1 MHTEERKRKKMDWIE
16 IKMEV
21 SDRNAV
27 EGISNMLAEMGT
39 GGVMIEDPQAIADYA
54 ESGQWDAHEFSD
66 ELLQRKEIYIKS
78 YLPQDEN
85 LMNRVEQIIIELN
98 EIEIRLDLGPTRVTY
113 KPVQEEDW
121 ANAWKVY
128 FKPERIGKKTVI
140 KPTWEQY
147 KQQEGDLVIELDP
160 GMAFGTGNHATTAL
174 CLQMLEEYVQPG
186 MDIMD
191 VGTGSGI
198 LAIQAGLLG
207 AGSVQA
213 MDYDTV
219 AVSAATDNVAL
230 NHLQERVSVCQ
241 SDLLAQAQGQADLL
255 VANIIA
261 DIIIRLT
268 PEAGKYLKGPK
279 IFISSGIIDT
289 RKDDVLKALTQHGFS
304 IIEVREN
311 ACWVAI
317 AARYEG

>member
-1 MHTEERKRKKMDWIE
+1 MDWIE

-21 SDRNAV
+21 ENRDAV
-27 EGISNMLAEMGT
+27 EGISNMLTEMGT

-54 ESGQWDAHEFSD
+54 ESGQWDAHEFSE
-66 ELLQRKEIYIKS
+66 ELMQRKEIYIKS
-78 YLPQDEN
+78 YLPQDDN
-85 LMNRVEQIIIELN
+85 LMNRIEQIIIELN
-98 EIEIRLDLGPTRVTY
+98 EIEIRMEMGPTRVTY

-140 KPTWEQY
+140 KPTWEPY
-147 KQQEGDLVIELDP
+147 EKQDGDLVIEIDP

-174 CLQMLEEYVQPG
+174 CLEMLEEYIQPG
-186 MDIMD
+186 MDVID

-198 LAIQAGLLG
+198 LAIQVGLLG
-207 AGSVQA
+207 AKSVQA
-213 MDYDTV
+213 MDFDTV
-219 AVSAATDNVAL
+219 AVSAATENVAL
-230 NHLQERVSVCQ
+230 NHLEDVVSVCQ
-241 SDLLAQAQGQADLL
+241 SDLLAQAKGQADLL

-268 PEAGKYLKGPK
+268 PAAKLYLKK
-279 IFISSGIIDT
+279 AATFISSGIIDT
-289 RKDDVLKALTQHGFS
+289 RKEDVLAVLQENGFS

-311 ACWVAI
+311 AGWVAI
-317 AARYEG
+317 AARYEE

>member
-1 MHTEERKRKKMDWIE
+1 MNYME

-21 SDRNAV
+21 KDRDGV
-27 EGISNMLAEMGT
+27 EALSNMLAEMGT

-54 ESGQWDAHEFSD
+54 NSGLWDAHEFSE
-66 ELLQRKEIYIKS
+66 ELMSRKDIIIKS

-85 LMNRVEQIIIELN
+85 LLNKVEQIIIELN
-98 EIEIRLDLGPTRVTY
+98 EIETRLDMPPTRVTY

-128 FKPERIGKKTVI
+128 FKPERIGKITVI
-140 KPTWEQY
+140 KPTWETY
-147 KQQEGDLVIELDP
+147 EKQEGDLIIEIDP

-174 CLQMLEEYVQPG
+174 CLQMLEEYVKPG
-186 MDIMD
+186 MDVID

-207 AGSVQA
+207 ANTVQA

-219 AVSAATDNVAL
+219 AVSAAKENIAL
-230 NHLQERVSVCQ
+230 NNLQEKVSICQ
-241 SDLLAQAQGQADLL
+241 SDLLAEAHGQADII

-268 PEAGKYLKGPK
+268 PSTIEYLKNGK
-279 IFISSGIIDT
+279 VFISSGIIDT
-289 RKDDVLKALTQHGFS
+289 RKDDVLAALEEHKFS

-311 ACWVAI
+311 AGWVAI

>member
-1 MHTEERKRKKMDWIE
+1 MDWIE

-21 SDRNAV
+21 ENREAV

-39 GGVMIEDPQAIADYA
+39 GGVMIEDPKAIADYA
-54 ESGQWDAHEFSD
+54 ESGLWDAHEFTD
-66 ELLQRKEIYIKS
+66 ELMQRKDVYIKS

-85 LMNRVEQIIIELN
+85 LMARVEQIIIELN
-98 EIEIRLDLGPTRVTY
+98 EIEIRMNMGPTRVTY

-140 KPTWEQY
+140 KPTWEEY
-147 KQQEGDLVIELDP
+147 EKQDGDLVIEIDP

-186 MDIMD
+186 MDVID

-198 LAIQAGLLG
+198 LAIQAALLG

-213 MDYDTV
+213 MDFDTV
-219 AVSAATDNVAL
+219 AVAAAKENVAL
-230 NHLQERVSVCQ
+230 NKLEEKVSVCQ
-241 SDLLAQAQGQADLL
+241 SDLLAQAKGQADLL

-268 PEAGKYLKGPK
+268 PSTKEYLKGVK
-279 IFISSGIIDT
+279 TFISSGIIDT
-289 RKDDVLKALTQHGFS
+289 RKDDVLAALQENGFS
-304 IIEVREN
+304 IIEVRESKG
-311 ACWVAI
+311 WVAI

>member
-1 MHTEERKRKKMDWIE
+1 MDWIE

-21 SDRNAV
+21 RDREAV

-54 ESGQWDAHEFSD
+54 DSGLWDAHEFSE
-66 ELLQRKEIYIKS
+66 ELLNRKEIWIKS

-85 LMNRVEQIIIELN
+85 LMNRIEQIIIELN
-98 EIEIRLDLGPTRVTY
+98 EIEIRMNMGPTRVTY

-140 KPTWEQY
+140 KPSWEEY
-147 KQQEGDLVIELDP
+147 TAQEGDLIIEIDP

-174 CLQMLEEYVQPG
+174 CLQMLEDYVQPG
-186 MDIMD
+186 MDIID

-198 LAIQAGLLG
+198 LAIQTALLG

-213 MDYDTV
+213 MDFDTV
-219 AVSAATDNVAL
+219 AVSAATENVAL
-230 NHLQERVSVCQ
+230 NRLEHTVSVCQ
-241 SDLLAQAQGQADLL
+241 SDLLAEAKGEADII

-268 PEAGKYLKGPK
+268 PATIAHLKGPK
-279 IFISSGIIDT
+279 VFISSGIIDT
-289 RKDDVLKALTQHGFS
+289 RKDDVLEALKENGFA
-304 IIEVREN
+304 IIEVREDKG
-311 ACWVAI
+311 WVAI

>member
-1 MHTEERKRKKMDWIE
+1 MDWIE

-21 SDRNAV
+21 QDREAV
-27 EGISNMLAEMGT
+27 DGISNMLAEMGT

-54 ESGQWDAHEFSD
+54 DSGLWDAHEFSED
-66 ELLQRKEIYIKS
+66 LLNRKEIYIKS

-85 LMNRVEQIIIELN
+85 LLNRIEQIIIELN
-98 EIEIRLDLGPTRVTY
+98 EIEIRMDMGPTRVTY

-128 FKPERIGKKTVI
+128 FKPERIGKRTVI
-140 KPTWEQY
+140 KPSWEEY
-147 KQQEGDLVIELDP
+147 TPLEDDLVIEIDP

-186 MDIMD
+186 MDIID

-198 LAIQAGLLG
+198 LAIQTALLG
-207 AGSVQA
+207 AGTVQA
-213 MDYDTV
+213 MDFDTV
-219 AVSAATDNVAL
+219 AVSAATENVAL
-230 NHLQERVSVCQ
+230 NHLEETVSVCQ
-241 SDLLAQAQGQADLL
+241 SDLLAEAKGEADII

-268 PEAGKYLKGPK
+268 PSTIQHLKGDK
-279 IFISSGIIDT
+279 VFISSGIIDT
-289 RKDDVLKALTQHGFS
+289 RRDDVLAALKENGFV

-311 ACWVAI
+311 KGWVAI

>member
-1 MHTEERKRKKMDWIE
+1 MDWIE

-21 SDRNAV
+21 QDREAV

-54 ESGQWDAHEFSD
+54 DSGLWDAHEFSED
-66 ELLQRKEIYIKS
+66 LLKRKDIYIKS

-85 LMNRVEQIIIELN
+85 LMNRIEQIIIELN
-98 EIEIRLDLGPTRVTY
+98 EIEIRMDMGPTRVTY

-140 KPTWEQY
+140 KPSWEDYTAQD
-147 KQQEGDLVIELDP
+147 GDLIIEIDP

-186 MDIMD
+186 IDIID

-198 LAIQAGLLG
+198 LAIQTALLG

-213 MDYDTV
+213 MDFDTV
-219 AVSAATDNVAL
+219 AVSAATENVAL
-230 NHLQERVSVCQ
+230 NHLENTVSVCQ
-241 SDLLAQAQGQADLL
+241 SDLLAEAKGEADII

-268 PEAGKYLKGPK
+268 PSTIAHLKGPK
-279 IFISSGIIDT
+279 VFISSGIIDT
-289 RKDDVLKALTQHGFS
+289 RKDDVLAALKENGFS
-304 IIEVREN
+304 IIEVREDKG
-311 ACWVAI
+311 WVAI

>member
-1 MHTEERKRKKMDWIE
+1 MNYIE

-21 SDRNAV
+21 KDRDAV
-27 EGISNMLAEMGT
+27 EALSNMLAEMGT
-39 GGVMIEDPQAIADYA
+39 GGVMIEDPQAISDYA
-54 ESGQWDAHEFSD
+54 NSGLWDAHEFTE
-66 ELLQRKEIYIKS
+66 ELMSRKDVIIKS
-78 YLPQDEN
+78 YLPEDEN
-85 LMNRVEQIIIELN
+85 MLNKVEQIIIELN
-98 EIEIRLDLGPTRVTY
+98 EIETRLDMPPTRVTY

-128 FKPERIGKKTVI
+128 FKPERIGKITVI
-140 KPTWEQY
+140 KPTWETY
-147 KQQEGDLVIELDP
+147 EQQEGDLIIEIDP

-174 CLQMLEEYVQPG
+174 CLQMLEEYVKPG
-186 MDIMD
+186 MDIID

-207 AGSVQA
+207 ANTVQA

-219 AVSAATDNVAL
+219 AVSAAKENIAL
-230 NHLQERVSVCQ
+230 NNLQDKVSICQ
-241 SDLLAQAQGQADLL
+241 SDLLAEAKGQADII

-268 PEAGKYLKGPK
+268 PSTIEHLKGDK
-279 IFISSGIIDT
+279 VFISSGIIDT
-289 RKDDVLKALTQHGFS
+289 RKDDVLQALQGNGFS
-304 IIEVREN
+304 IIEVREDKG
-311 ACWVAI
+311 WVAI

>member
-1 MHTEERKRKKMDWIE
+1 MDWIE

-21 SDRNAV
+21 QDRAAV
-27 EGISNMLAEMGT
+27 DGISNMLAEMGT
-39 GGVMIEDPQAIADYA
+39 GGVMIEDSKAIADYA
-54 ESGQWDAHEFSD
+54 DSGLWDAHEFSD

-85 LMNRVEQIIIELN
+85 LMNRIEQIIIELN
-98 EIEIRLDLGPTRVTY
+98 EIEIRMDMGPTRVTY

-128 FKPERIGKKTVI
+128 FKPERIGKRTVI
-140 KPTWEQY
+140 KPSWESY
-147 KQQEGDLVIELDP
+147 TAQENDLIIEIDP

-186 MDIMD
+186 MDIID

-198 LAIQAGLLG
+198 LAIQTALLG
-207 AGSVQA
+207 AGNVQA
-213 MDYDTV
+213 MDFDTV
-219 AVSAATDNVAL
+219 AVSAATENVAL
-230 NHLQERVSVCQ
+230 NHLEETVSVCQ
-241 SDLLAQAQGQADLL
+241 SDLLAQAKGQADII

-268 PEAGKYLKGPK
+268 PSTIAHLKGPK
-279 IFISSGIIDT
+279 VFISSGIIDT
-289 RKDDVLKALTQHGFS
+289 RKDDVLAALQTNGFA
-304 IIEVREN
+304 IIEVREDKG
-311 ACWVAI
+311 WVAI

>member
-1 MHTEERKRKKMDWIE
+1 MDWIE

-21 SDRNAV
+21 QDREAV

-54 ESGQWDAHEFSD
+54 NSGLWDAHEFTE
-66 ELLQRKEIYIKS
+66 ELMQRKDIVIKS

-98 EIEIRLDLGPTRVTY
+98 EIEIRLDMPPTRVTY

-128 FKPERIGKKTVI
+128 FKPERIGKRTVI
-140 KPTWEQY
+140 KPSWETY
-147 KQQEGDLVIELDP
+147 EAQEGDLIIEIDP

-174 CLQMLEEYVQPG
+174 CLKMLEQYVQPG
-186 MDIMD
+186 MDLID

-219 AVSAATDNVAL
+219 AVSAAKENIEL
-230 NHLQERVSVCQ
+230 NHLEEKVSICQ
-241 SDLLAQAQGQADLL
+241 SDLLAQAHGQADII

-268 PEAGKYLKGPK
+268 PSTKDYLKGPK

-289 RKDDVLKALTQHGFS
+289 RKDDVLQALQENGFS
-304 IIEVREN
+304 IIEVREDKG
-311 ACWVAI
+311 WVAI

>member
-1 MHTEERKRKKMDWIE
+1 MDWIE

-21 SDRNAV
+21 QDREAV
-27 EGISNMLAEMGT
+27 DGISNMLAEMGT
-39 GGVMIEDPQAIADYA
+39 GGVMIEDPKAIADYA
-54 ESGQWDAHEFSD
+54 DSGLWDAHEFSED
-66 ELLQRKEIYIKS
+66 LLNRKEIYIKS

-85 LMNRVEQIIIELN
+85 LLNRIEQIIIELN
-98 EIEIRLDLGPTRVTY
+98 EIEIRMDMGPTRVTY

-128 FKPERIGKKTVI
+128 FKPERIGKRTVI
-140 KPTWEQY
+140 KPSWEEY
-147 KQQEGDLVIELDP
+147 TPLEDDLVIEIDP

-186 MDIMD
+186 MDIID

-198 LAIQAGLLG
+198 LAIQTALLG
-207 AGSVQA
+207 AGTVQA
-213 MDYDTV
+213 MDFDTV
-219 AVSAATDNVAL
+219 AVSAATENVAL
-230 NHLQERVSVCQ
+230 NHLEETVSVCQ
-241 SDLLAQAQGQADLL
+241 SDLLAEAKGEADII

-268 PEAGKYLKGPK
+268 PSTIQHLKGDK
-279 IFISSGIIDT
+279 VFISSGIIDT
-289 RKDDVLKALTQHGFS
+289 RRDDVLAALKENGFA

-311 ACWVAI
+311 KGWVAI

>member
-1 MHTEERKRKKMDWIE
+1 MNYME

-21 SDRNAV
+21 KDRDGV
-27 EGISNMLAEMGT
+27 EALSNMLAEMGT

-54 ESGQWDAHEFSD
+54 NSGLWDAHEFSE
-66 ELLQRKEIYIKS
+66 ELMSRKDIIIKS

-85 LMNRVEQIIIELN
+85 LLNKVEQIIIELN
-98 EIEIRLDLGPTRVTY
+98 EIETRLDMPPTRVTY
-113 KPVQEEDW
+113 KTVQEEDW

-128 FKPERIGKKTVI
+128 FKPERIGKITVI
-140 KPTWEQY
+140 KPTWETY
-147 KQQEGDLVIELDP
+147 EKQEGDLIIEIDP

-174 CLQMLEEYVQPG
+174 CLQMLEEYVKPG
-186 MDIMD
+186 MDVID

-207 AGSVQA
+207 ANSVQA

-219 AVSAATDNVAL
+219 AVSAAKENIEL
-230 NHLQERVSVCQ
+230 NNLQERVSICQ
-241 SDLLAQAQGQADLL
+241 SDLLAEAHGQADII

-268 PEAGKYLKGPK
+268 PSTVEYLKNGK
-279 IFISSGIIDT
+279 VFISSGIIDT
-289 RKDDVLKALTQHGFS
+289 RKDDVLAALEEHNFS

-311 ACWVAI
+311 AGWVAI

>member
-1 MHTEERKRKKMDWIE
+1 MDWIE

-21 SDRNAV
+21 RDREAV

-54 ESGQWDAHEFSD
+54 DSGLWDAHEFSE
-66 ELLQRKEIYIKS
+66 ELLNRKDIYIKS

-85 LMNRVEQIIIELN
+85 LMNRIEQIIIELN
-98 EIEIRLDLGPTRVTY
+98 EIEIRMDMGPTRVTY

-140 KPTWEQY
+140 KPSWEEY
-147 KQQEGDLVIELDP
+147 TAQEGDLIIEIDP

-174 CLQMLEEYVQPG
+174 CLQMLEDYVQPG
-186 MDIMD
+186 MDIID

-198 LAIQAGLLG
+198 LAIQTALLG

-213 MDYDTV
+213 MDFDTV
-219 AVSAATDNVAL
+219 AVSAATENVAL
-230 NHLQERVSVCQ
+230 NRLEHTVSVCQ
-241 SDLLAQAQGQADLL
+241 SDLLAEAKGEADII

-268 PEAGKYLKGPK
+268 PATIAHLKGPK
-279 IFISSGIIDT
+279 VFIPPGLLIHA
-289 RKDDVLKALTQHGFS
+289 KMMYWQH
-304 IIEVREN
+304 
-311 ACWVAI
+311 
-317 AARYEG
+317 

>member
-1 MHTEERKRKKMDWIE
+1 MDWIE

-21 SDRNAV
+21 EDREAV

-39 GGVMIEDPQAIADYA
+39 GGVMIEDPKAIADYA
-54 ESGQWDAHEFSD
+54 ESGLWDAHEFTD
-66 ELLQRKEIYIKS
+66 ELMQRKDVYIKS

-85 LMNRVEQIIIELN
+85 LMNRIEQIIIELN
-98 EIEIRLDLGPTRVTY
+98 EIEIRMNMGPTRVTH

-140 KPTWEQY
+140 KPTWETY
-147 KQQEGDLVIELDP
+147 EKQEGDLVIEIDP

-174 CLQMLEEYVQPG
+174 CIQMLEEYVQPG
-186 MDIMD
+186 MDVID

-198 LAIQAGLLG
+198 LAIQAALLG
-207 AGSVQA
+207 TGSVQA
-213 MDYDTV
+213 MDFDTV
-219 AVSAATDNVAL
+219 AVAAATENVAL
-230 NHLQERVSVCQ
+230 NKLEEKVSVCQ
-241 SDLLAQAQGQADLL
+241 SDLLAQAKGQADLL

-268 PEAGKYLKGPK
+268 PSTKEYLKGAK
-279 IFISSGIIDT
+279 TFISSGIIDT
-289 RKDDVLKALTQHGFS
+289 RKDDVLAALQENGFH
-304 IIEVREN
+304 IIEVRESKG
-311 ACWVAI
+311 WVAI

>member
-1 MHTEERKRKKMDWIE
+1 MNYME

-21 SDRNAV
+21 KDRDGV
-27 EGISNMLAEMGT
+27 EALSNMLAEMGT

-54 ESGQWDAHEFSD
+54 NSGLWDAHEFSE
-66 ELLQRKEIYIKS
+66 ELMSRKDIIIKS
-78 YLPQDEN
+78 YLPQDDN
-85 LMNRVEQIIIELN
+85 LLNKVEQIIIELN
-98 EIEIRLDLGPTRVTY
+98 EIETRLDMSPTRVTY

-128 FKPERIGKKTVI
+128 FKPERIGKITVI
-140 KPTWEQY
+140 KPTWETY
-147 KQQEGDLVIELDP
+147 EKQEGDLVIEIDP

-174 CLQMLEEYVQPG
+174 CLQMLEDYVKPG
-186 MDIMD
+186 MDVID

-207 AGSVQA
+207 ANSVQA

-219 AVSAATDNVAL
+219 AVSAAKENIEL
-230 NHLQERVSVCQ
+230 NNLQERVSICQ
-241 SDLLAQAQGQADLL
+241 SDLLAEAHGQADII

-268 PEAGKYLKGPK
+268 PSTVEYLKNGK
-279 IFISSGIIDT
+279 VFISSGIIDT
-289 RKDDVLKALTQHGFS
+289 RKDDVLAALEEHNFS

-311 ACWVAI
+311 AGWVAI

>member
-1 MHTEERKRKKMDWIE
+1 MNYIE

-21 SDRNAV
+21 KDRDAV
-27 EGISNMLAEMGT
+27 EALSNMLAEMGT
-39 GGVMIEDPQAIADYA
+39 GGVMIEDPQAISDYA
-54 ESGQWDAHEFSD
+54 NSGLWDAHEFTE
-66 ELLQRKEIYIKS
+66 ELMSRKDVIIKS
-78 YLPQDEN
+78 YLPEDEN
-85 LMNRVEQIIIELN
+85 MLNKVEQIIIELN
-98 EIEIRLDLGPTRVTY
+98 EIETRLDMPPTRVTY

-128 FKPERIGKKTVI
+128 FKPERIGKITVI
-140 KPTWEQY
+140 KPTWETY
-147 KQQEGDLVIELDP
+147 EQQEGDLIIEIDP

-174 CLQMLEEYVQPG
+174 CLQMLEEYVKQG
-186 MDIMD
+186 MDIID

-207 AGSVQA
+207 ANTVQA

-219 AVSAATDNVAL
+219 AVSAAKENIEL
-230 NHLQERVSVCQ
+230 NNLQDKVSICQ
-241 SDLLAQAQGQADLL
+241 SDLLAEAKGQADII

-268 PEAGKYLKGPK
+268 PSTIEHLKGDK
-279 IFISSGIIDT
+279 VFISSGIIDT
-289 RKDDVLKALTQHGFS
+289 RKDDVLQALQGNGFS
-304 IIEVREN
+304 IIEVREDKG
-311 ACWVAI
+311 WVAI

>member
-1 MHTEERKRKKMDWIE
+1 MDWSE

-21 SDRNAV
+21 QDREAV
-27 EGISNMLAEMGT
+27 DGISNMLAEMGT

-54 ESGQWDAHEFSD
+54 DSGLWDAHEFSED
-66 ELLQRKEIYIKS
+66 LLNRKEIYIKS

-85 LMNRVEQIIIELN
+85 LLNRIEQIIIELN
-98 EIEIRLDLGPTRVTY
+98 EIEIRMDMGPTRVTY

-128 FKPERIGKKTVI
+128 FKPERIGKRTVI
-140 KPTWEQY
+140 KPSWEEY
-147 KQQEGDLVIELDP
+147 TPLEDDLVIEIDP

-186 MDIMD
+186 MDIID

-198 LAIQAGLLG
+198 LAIQTALLG
-207 AGSVQA
+207 AGTVQA
-213 MDYDTV
+213 MDFDTV
-219 AVSAATDNVAL
+219 AVSAATENVAL
-230 NHLQERVSVCQ
+230 NHLEETVSVCQ
-241 SDLLAQAQGQADLL
+241 SDLLAEAKGEADII

-268 PEAGKYLKGPK
+268 PSTIQHLKGDK
-279 IFISSGIIDT
+279 VFISSGIIDT
-289 RKDDVLKALTQHGFS
+289 RRDDVLAALKENGFV

-311 ACWVAI
+311 KGWVAI

>member
-1 MHTEERKRKKMDWIE
+1 MNYIE
-16 IKMEV
+16 IKMEINNG
-21 SDRNAV
+21 DAV
-27 EGISNMLAEMGT
+27 EAISNMLAEMGT
-39 GGVMIEDPQAIADYA
+39 GGVLIEDPKAIADYA
-54 ESGQWDAHEFSD
+54 ESGLWDAHEFTD
-66 ELLQRKEIYIKS
+66 ELLQRKEIFIKS
-78 YLPQDEN
+78 YLPQDNN
-85 LMNRVEQIIIELN
+85 LMNKIEQIIIELN
-98 EIEIRLDLGPTRVTY
+98 EIEVRMDLDPTRVTY

-140 KPTWEQY
+140 KPTWEHY
-147 KQQEGDLVIELDP
+147 EKQEGDLIIEIDP

-186 MDIMD
+186 MDVID

-207 AGSVQA
+207 AASVQA
-213 MDYDTV
+213 MDFDTV

-230 NHLQERVSVCQ
+230 NHLEEKVSVCQ
-241 SDLLAQAQGQADLL
+241 SDLLAQAKGKADIM

-268 PEAGKYLKGPK
+268 PTTIDYLKGPK

-289 RKDDVLKALTQHGFS
+289 RRDDVLAALKENRFD

-311 ACWVAI
+311 AGWVAI
-317 AARYEG
+317 AARYQG

>member
-1 MHTEERKRKKMDWIE
+1 MNYIE

-21 SDRNAV
+21 KDRDAV
-27 EGISNMLAEMGT
+27 EALSNMLAEMGT
-39 GGVMIEDPQAIADYA
+39 GGVMIEDPQAISDYA
-54 ESGQWDAHEFSD
+54 NSGLWDAHEFSE
-66 ELLQRKEIYIKS
+66 ELMSRKDVIIKS
-78 YLPQDEN
+78 YLPEDEN
-85 LMNRVEQIIIELN
+85 MLNKVEQIIIELN
-98 EIEIRLDLGPTRVTY
+98 EIETRLDMPPTRVTY
-113 KPVQEEDW
+113 KPVAEEDW

-128 FKPERIGKKTVI
+128 FKPERIGKITVI
-140 KPTWEQY
+140 KPTWETY
-147 KQQEGDLVIELDP
+147 EKQEGDLIIEIDP

-174 CLQMLEEYVQPG
+174 CLQMLEEYVKPG
-186 MDIMD
+186 MDVID

-207 AGSVQA
+207 ANTVQA

-219 AVSAATDNVAL
+219 AVSAAKENIAL
-230 NHLQERVSVCQ
+230 NNLQEKVSICQ
-241 SDLLAQAQGQADLL
+241 SDLLAEAYGQADII

-268 PEAGKYLKGPK
+268 PSTIEYLKNGK
-279 IFISSGIIDT
+279 VFISSGIIDT
-289 RKDDVLKALTQHGFS
+289 RKDDVLAALEEHKFS

-311 ACWVAI
+311 AGWVAI

>member
-1 MHTEERKRKKMDWIE
+1 MDWIE

-21 SDRNAV
+21 QNRDAV
-27 EGISNMLAEMGT
+27 DGISNMLAEMGT

-54 ESGQWDAHEFSD
+54 DSGLWDAHEFSE
-66 ELLQRKEIYIKS
+66 ELLNRKEIWIKS

-85 LMNRVEQIIIELN
+85 LMNRIEQIIIELN
-98 EIEIRLDLGPTRVTY
+98 EIEIRMNMGPTRVTY

-140 KPTWEQY
+140 KPSWEEY
-147 KQQEGDLVIELDP
+147 TAQEGDLIIEIDP

-174 CLQMLEEYVQPG
+174 CLQMLEEYVQLG
-186 MDIMD
+186 MDIID

-198 LAIQAGLLG
+198 LAIQTALLG
-207 AGSVQA
+207 AGTVQA
-213 MDYDTV
+213 MDFDTV
-219 AVSAATDNVAL
+219 AVSAAKENVAL
-230 NHLQERVSVCQ
+230 NNLENTVSVCQ
-241 SDLLAQAQGQADLL
+241 SDLLAEAKGEADII

-268 PEAGKYLKGPK
+268 PFTIAHLKGPK
-279 IFISSGIIDT
+279 VFISSGIIDT
-289 RKDDVLKALTQHGFS
+289 RKDDVLVALKENGFS
-304 IIEVREN
+304 IIEVREDKG
-311 ACWVAI
+311 WVAI